1 MKQHGLHQQVP
12 VIRINV
18 GMERSRNLSLHTGT
32 KVYHYYQGQNKIIF
46 CLKLPP
52 SSLKYAQVINFISKK
67 KLIGYFY
74 FLTNFFITG
83 SYTSSLYNN
92 KEKFPPSL
100 LGLETC

>member
-52 SSLKYAQVINFISKK
+52 SSLKYAEVINFISKK
-67 KLIGYFY
+67 KINWIFLFFNQFFY
-74 FLTNFFITG
+74 
-83 SYTSSLYNN
+83 
-92 KEKFPPSL
+92 
-100 LGLETC
+100 